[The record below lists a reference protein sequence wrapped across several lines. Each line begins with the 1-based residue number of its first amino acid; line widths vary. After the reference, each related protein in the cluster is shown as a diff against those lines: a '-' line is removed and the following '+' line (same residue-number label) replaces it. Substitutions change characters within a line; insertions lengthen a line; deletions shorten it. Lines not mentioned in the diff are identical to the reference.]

1 MTTTKTK
8 ITTDKK
14 IYTKK
19 RKFLDELFENA
30 YAQAA
35 AKKKLDVSSYI
46 YKRWLNDPQF
56 EAEFNSSIKILLK
69 DCEIQLAQFAPFA
82 VKKLID
88 LTESEKDEL
97 KLKASIEILKM
108 VNLFENEKNNDFGG
122 KLIQEKNLETLSDE
136 TASRIL
142 SALVENQA

>member
-88 LTESEKDEL
+88 LTESEKDDL
-97 KLKASIEILKM
+97 KLKAAIEILKM
-108 VNLFENEKNNDFGG
+108 VNLFENAKNEELKDQYELG
-122 KLIQEKNLETLSDE
+122 KDLETLSDE
-136 TASRIL
+136 KASRIL
-142 SALVENQA
+142 SVLVENPA